1 MNLKAAIRYQS
12 NDCFKAIRNFYIVII
27 LMLVLFVFSVEISN
41 DSTVK
46 SMGETE
52 MITMIFLFIVGLN
65 SFKETFLMMLQNGVS
80 RLTMFF
86 STILNILLTSIFM
99 AVADRFIL
107 NIGGLYSYFREEVIV
122 SGMFDML
129 YEKRVASMHVVALN
143 LEAILIMSGLYI
155 AAFSGGYFITT
166 AYYRMN
172 KLVKVVVS
180 VGLPASIFVLLPM
193 LDKILFGG
201 KITVKILDMLYFIIG
216 GKAENPYNT
225 LFSCIFFSIVCLGL
239 TWLLIRRAIEKSD

>member
-1 MNLKAAIRYQS
+1 MKIKAAIKYQS
-12 NDCFKAIRNFYIVII
+12 NECLKTMRNFYIVII
-27 LMLVLFVFSVEISN
+27 LVIAFFVFTVEISGG
-41 DSTVK
+41 SSVM
-46 SMGETE
+46 SMGGAE
-52 MITMIFLFIVGLN
+52 MSTMIFLFVVGLN

-80 RLTMFF
+80 RLTLFF
-86 STILNILLTSIFM
+86 STTLNILFISILM
-99 AVADRFIL
+99 AVADRFVL
-107 NIGGLYSYFREEVIV
+107 NIGGLYSDFRENVIV